1 MYEDK
6 LRQIG
11 LNEKESK
18 VYLALLE
25 LEDSLVSEIFKK
37 TKINRS
43 LLYSILE
50 GLSEK
55 GMVTYI
61 IKNNVRYYRA
71 AEPQKIFSMLKEKEK
86 IFESILPNLISLYKP
101 RKKKPVVEILEGVEG
116 IKTILNDILKQKQ
129 EWNAYNVPGKG
140 PDILS
145 DWIHMY
151 EKQRQKSKIPLNVLV
166 VETKQGL
173 KRAKEFLKMKY
184 TKVRYLGKN
193 YESPASNYVYGDRL
207 GIVFWYKEFPFA
219 IRIIDQNLANSYKK
233 YFDEMWKIAEK
244 RPAQKAV

>member
-1 MYEDK
+1 MYQEK

-11 LNEKESK
+11 LNEKESG

-25 LEDSLVSEIFKK
+25 LEDALVSEISKK

-50 GLSEK
+50 SLSGK

-86 IFESILPNLISLYKP
+86 IFESILPNLIELHKP
-101 RKKKPVVEILEGVEG
+101 RKKKPVVEILEGIEG

-129 EWNAYNVPGKG
+129 DWYAYNVPGKG
-140 PDILS
+140 PGLLG

-151 EKQRQKSKIPLNVLV
+151 EKQRQKFKIPLNVLV
-166 VETKQGL
+166 VETKEGL
-173 KRAKEFLKMKY
+173 QRAKEFSKMKY
-184 TKVRYLGKN
+184 TRVKYLGKN

-207 GIVFWYKEFPFA
+207 VIVFWYKEFPFA

-233 YFDEMWKIAEK
+233 YFGEMWKMAHK
-244 RPAQKAV
+244 